1 MVRYLIAGHDEV
13 DDTEIILEAVAHKDG
28 ARVHDEA
35 QLLIRGL
42 ERGQVLRAEVGVQ
55 VTGLDTGELG
65 QVVHHLQQRSTQCS
79 AVYSKGLSH
88 ETDLVGPYLLKSK
101 F

>member
-1 MVRYLIAGHDEV
+1 MVRYLIAGHHEV

-28 ARVHDEA
+28 ARVHDKA

-65 QVVHHLQQRSTQCS
+65 QVVHHLRHSSTQCR
-79 AVYSKGLSH
+79 AVYSKGLNH
-88 ETDLVGPYLLKSK
+88 EIDIEGPYL
-101 F
+101 